1 MLRTTK
7 RPQGGHSKFGVSSSD
22 VMLGGFTLIE
32 LLVVIAIIGILI
44 ALLLPAV
51 QAARESARRSQCA
64 SNLKQLGLALLNYES
79 VKHSFPPG
87 VIGNGPDAGP
97 GRVSWAIH
105 LYPLLEETSTYAN
118 FAFQYGAPGTWTA
131 SLPQNCH
138 GPNAPASTVIS
149 TLQCPSDPA
158 AQLWQFF
165 ADLQCFLARANYA
178 AFAGN
183 VNQGSM
189 WQNSNGHL
197 AAAFAYNVPVR
208 IKNITDGTSHTLALG
223 EMLKGVDSI
232 DDYRGCY
239 WCDNSPGALLFTRS
253 PPNSPNPDLMYPGFC
268 LAFMNQPSLNLP
280 CTDSGAVFSQAA
292 ASRSDHPGGVQ
303 VVMCDGSVQF
313 IADDVGLTVWQ
324 ALGTI
329 ANGETFTLP

>member
-1 MLRTTK
+1 MK
-7 RPQGGHSKFGVSSSD
+7 SKPAA
-22 VMLGGFTLIE
+22 GFTLIE

-51 QAARESARRSQCA
+51 QAARESARRNQCA
-64 SNLKQLGLALLNYES
+64 NNLKQLGLALLNYES
-79 VKHSFPPG
+79 AKRCFPPG

-97 GRVSWAIH
+97 GRVTWTIH
-105 LYPLLEETSTYAN
+105 LYPFLEETNAYAN
-118 FAFQYGAPGTWTA
+118 FVFNYSSWTA
-131 SLPQNCH
+131 AEPQNCH
-138 GPNAPASTVIS
+138 GPNAPTSTVIS
-149 TLQCPSDPA
+149 SLQCPSDPA
-158 AQLWQFF
+158 VQIWQFF
-165 ADLQCFLARANYA
+165 ADLQCLLARGNYA

-189 WQNSNGHL
+189 WLNNNGHL

-208 IKNITDGTSHTLALG
+208 LKAITDGTSHTLALG
-223 EMLKGVDSI
+223 EMLKGVDNPE
-232 DDYRGCY
+232 DYRGCY
-239 WCDNSPGALLFTRS
+239 WCDNSPGALLFTLY
-253 PPNSPNPDLMYPGFC
+253 PPNSPNGDLMYPGYC
-268 LAFMNQPSLNLP
+268 PAFMNQPALNLP
-280 CTDSGAVFSQAA
+280 CTDLGAVYSQAA

-329 ANGETFTLP
+329 AHGEIVTLP